1 MSQQSS
7 LMGAHL
13 EYKVAID
20 GGRQTDRIRVDVG
33 SENVYSSSEVPHKP
47 VLDPP
52 HGCFHGAIFLS
63 HSESAQTG

>member
-1 MSQQSS
+1 MSQQSL

-33 SENVYSSSEVPHKP
+33 SENVY
-47 VLDPP
+47 
-52 HGCFHGAIFLS
+52 
-63 HSESAQTG
+63 